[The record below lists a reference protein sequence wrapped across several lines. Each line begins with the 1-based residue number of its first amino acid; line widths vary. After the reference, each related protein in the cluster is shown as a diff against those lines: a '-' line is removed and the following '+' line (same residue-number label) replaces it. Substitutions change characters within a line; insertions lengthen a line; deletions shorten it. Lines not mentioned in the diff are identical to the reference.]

1 MAKRNNKPVELLA
14 KKLCNEKGI
23 VDQLNKLRTKVI
35 IGARIK
41 LKTLELFGITVSFS
55 SNFKPSA
62 KGCSKPIKPTKLGPF
77 LF

>member
-1 MAKRNNKPVELLA
+1 VELLE
-14 KKLCNEKGI
+14 KKLCNENGI
-23 VDQLNKLRTKVI
+23 VDQLSKLRTNVM

-41 LKTLELFGITVSFS
+41 LKTLELFGITVSFN

-62 KGCSKPIKPTKLGPF
+62 RGCNKPIKPTKFGPF